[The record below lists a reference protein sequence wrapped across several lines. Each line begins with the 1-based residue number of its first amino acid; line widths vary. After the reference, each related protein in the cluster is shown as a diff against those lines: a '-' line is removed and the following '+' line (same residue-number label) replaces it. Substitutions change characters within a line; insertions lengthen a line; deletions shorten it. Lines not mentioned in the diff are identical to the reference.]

1 MNIDFTDNILALE
14 VDKIYYQNTDK
25 KLADQAQEKFKI
37 LDIHLDKVPMV
48 FPPKNSSDQTKM
60 ELEMIARLQK
70 DWNPS
75 EELLKKCDDNPD
87 GVVFGLNDKVNKDFS
102 SKDINADDIMY
113 DLNTFIMKMKTR
125 FGRARPY
132 QVCDYHNVYIDYNKK
147 MQKKGTANTPSYP
160 SGHTAAAYFAAGICS
175 YHKPELEKEF
185 LNLANIVAMSRIKE
199 GVHFPSDNEY
209 AIKLVEES
217 LMPAYLRTLK

>member
-1 MNIDFTDNILALE
+1 MELDFTNNILALE
-14 VDKIYYQNTDK
+14 VDKVYYEDTRK
-25 KLADQAQEKFKI
+25 ELSDQANESYCI
-37 LDIHLDKVPMV
+37 LDIDFDKVPIIY
-48 FPPKNSSDQTKM
+48 PPKNSSEQTRR
-60 ELEMIARLQK
+60 ELEIISSLQR
-70 DWNPS
+70 DWRPS
-75 EELLKKCDDNPD
+75 EELLRKCDDDPD
-87 GVVFGLNDKVNKDFS
+87 GVVFGLNDKVNEEFK
-102 SKDINADDIMY
+102 SKKIDVKSIMS
-113 DLNTFIMKMKTR
+113 DLNTFIIKMKLN

-132 QVCDYHNVYIDYNKK
+132 QVSDYHNIYIDYNKK

-160 SGHTAAAYFAAGICS
+160 SGHTAAAYLAAAICS

-209 AIKLVEES
+209 AIKLVEKS